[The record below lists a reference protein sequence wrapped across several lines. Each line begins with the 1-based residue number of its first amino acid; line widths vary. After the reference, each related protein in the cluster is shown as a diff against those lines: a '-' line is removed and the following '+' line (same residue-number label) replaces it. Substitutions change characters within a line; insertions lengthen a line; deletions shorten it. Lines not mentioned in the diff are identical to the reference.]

1 MRTRLV
7 AILWLALCAGCTSK
21 PKPPAT
27 AAALPGGPPSA
38 QAAAP
43 AVQPAPQPSLA
54 QRFLNSLPHP
64 GDGARR
70 IQTDDDKRDKDND
83 F

>member
-1 MRTRLV
+1 M
-7 AILWLALCAGCTSK
+7 LALCAGCTSK

-27 AAALPGGPPSA
+27 SALPPGSPPSA

-43 AVQPAPQPSLA
+43 PVEPAPQPSLA
-54 QRFLNSLPHP
+54 QRFMNSFPHP